1 LHSALRTWSNG
12 GAVGW
17 ETFCLSLPA
26 IVGRA
31 GIDRVIP
38 PIMPPNE
45 ERALK
50 ASAAIIRQ
58 HIGGIAGATRSQHS
72 SCVVKN
78 ARTPTIE
85 PNDEK

>member
-1 LHSALRTWSNG
+1 
-12 GAVGW
+12 
-17 ETFCLSLPA
+17 
-26 IVGRA
+26 
-31 GIDRVIP
+31 
-38 PIMPPNE
+38 MPPNE

-78 ARTPTIE
+78 RAGGIGPCSAQDHAKQVSTAE
-85 PNDEK
+85 